1 MARQGAAGRS
11 SRPRG
16 CCRRHRKPGRQA
28 GRDGRSWCQGW
39 KGWGCPLGA
48 AGTGFASPWL
58 AQGGGPIS
66 GLDGLAVCWWATL
79 VVGPLGTD
87 SLEAPM
93 GLGLDWPDLGS
104 ARGPNCQRLMSSLL
118 TRQLLTR
125 QLLTRQL
132 LTRQLL
138 ISQSIIR
145 QLLGSQPLSSPQPR
159 VSSGTIRP
167 AGCRNRKGRGAR
179 SLPAG
184 HWGRGPSGAGC

>member
-1 MARQGAAGRS
+1 MDRQDAAGRS

-16 CCRRHRKPGRQA
+16 CCRRHRRPGRQA

-39 KGWGCPLGA
+39 EGWGCPIGA

-66 GLDGLAVCWWATL
+66 GLNGLAVCWGETL

-87 SLEAPM
+87 SLEAPV

-104 ARGPNCQRLMSSLL
+104 ARGPNCQRLISSLL
-118 TRQLLTR
+118 R
-125 QLLTRQL
+125 
-132 LTRQLL
+132 RQLL
-138 ISQSIIR
+138 ISQSLIR

-184 HWGRGPSGAGC
+184 HWGRDQSGAGC